1 MDIKRLQ
8 YFLAVA
14 EEGQITKAAKRLHMA
29 QPPLSQQLKLL
40 ETELGI
46 QLIERNDRRNIK
58 LTDAGQTLRNRAEQI
73 LTLVD
78 QTVTELKD
86 SPKGSQTTLSVGISS
101 TWDTPFLPDRIC
113 KFHEWYREINFQ
125 LCGNESDTIEELL
138 NHIGAEI
145 AITQF
150 PSDLKTYATMRL
162 PDEPFIAAF
171 NPNSENIVPTNYIRL
186 AELTDKPLI
195 IHRKHVK
202 LVEYYHQLGLEPTI
216 RCRHS
221 DIRSM
226 LAWANT
232 GLGVAIVPKSAINL
246 IPVNTLILKEIID
259 PPIRTTPIAV
269 VWIRNHALSSAARH
283 FIDRFAKII

>member
-40 ETELGI
+40 ETELGV

-73 LTLVD
+73 LALVD

-86 SPKGSQTTLSVGISS
+86 STKGLQETLSVGISS

-113 KFHEWYREINFQ
+113 KFRECYQDINFQ

-138 NHIGAEI
+138 NNLGAEI
-145 AITQF
+145 AIAQF
-150 PSDLKTYATMRL
+150 PSDLNTYATMRL

-171 NPNSENIVPTNYIRL
+171 GPDSEDIVPTNYVRL
-186 AELTDKPLI
+186 AELADKPLI
-195 IHRKHVK
+195 IHRKHVT
-202 LVEYYHQLGLEPTI
+202 LLEYYQQIGLVPTI

-232 GLGVAIVPKSAINL
+232 GLGVAIVPKSATNL
-246 IPVNTLILKEIID
+246 VPNNTLILKEIIA

-269 VWIRNHALSSAARH
+269 VWIRNRSLSSSARH
-283 FIDRFAKII
+283 FIDLFAKII